1 MNPRVQ
7 LIVDELSRHRY
18 QFEAFCR
25 ALSDDELAASIPA
38 SAWTVKDY
46 IAHLATI
53 DGLIAHNF
61 QAVAGISDVPPI
73 DIPTAQ
79 PFDID
84 DWNEAAIAA
93 RKSASVEQLLAEA
106 AVHRADLVRVF
117 AAVDDARLDMQ
128 IPFGSR
134 RASGLPDA
142 PVKLREVMWAIAVH
156 DPNHTQDILRALPE
170 RAETPFVAEWLA
182 SAHVSE
188 IAPEIAL
195 RRA

>member
-7 LIVDELSRHRY
+7 LILDELFRHRH

-25 ALSDDELAASIPA
+25 ALGDDELAAPIPA
-38 SAWTVKDY
+38 STWTVKDY

-61 QAVAGISDVPPI
+61 QAVAGVSDVPPI
-73 DIPTAQ
+73 DIPAAQ

-93 RKSASVEQLLAEA
+93 RKPASIEQLLAEA
-106 AVHRADLVRVF
+106 AAHRADLVRVF

-156 DPNHTQDILRALPE
+156 DPNHTQDILRALPG

-182 SAHVSE
+182 SAHVTE

>member
-1 MNPRVQ
+1 MNPRAQ
-7 LIVDELSRHRY
+7 LIVDELARHRH

-25 ALSDDELAASIPA
+25 ALNDDELATPIPN
-38 SAWTVKDY
+38 SSWSVKDY

-61 QAVAGISDVPPI
+61 QAIAGVGDVPAI
-73 DIPTAQ
+73 DIPVAQ

-84 DWNEAAIAA
+84 DWNEVAIAA
-93 RKSASVEQLLAEA
+93 RKPATVEQLLAEA
-106 AVHRADLVRVF
+106 AEHRADLVRVF
-117 AAVDDARLDMQ
+117 AAVDDARLDLA

-156 DPNHTQDILRALPE
+156 DPNHTQDILRALPR
-170 RAETPFVAEWLA
+170 RAATPFVAEWLA
-182 SAHVSE
+182 SSHVTE